1 MRVTEKE
8 LKDRCEELEILRA
21 QLSQT
26 PQVTEE
32 KPSVETEATVQAEI
46 QVQIFGTVT
55 YSSCQCD
62 AAKPGF

>member
-1 MRVTEKE
+1 MEITSVTELQERMHVTEKE

-46 QVQIFGTVT
+46 QVQICVI
-55 YSSCQCD
+55 
-62 AAKPGF
+62 

>member
-32 KPSVETEATVQAEI
+32 KPSVETEATVQAKI
-46 QVQIFGTVT
+46 QVQIFSTVI
-55 YSSCQCD
+55 
-62 AAKPGF
+62 